1 MNGAIHLH
9 RLYAFMSRQDQLYFS
24 FSSFFLSFFT
34 NLLRLQVLFKL
45 YREILEIILNVGFVL

>member
-34 NLLRLQVLFKL
+34 NLLRLQVLFKM